1 MARRTWTV
9 SELAKATGL
18 DIEETL
24 LSLWGEGIE
33 YPDSPSSRI
42 RAEDI
47 RAAESSTGFVG
58 DRRRRAAFWED
69 ELGISRV
76 ELGLLLGVLGFS
88 LNNRAS
94 NLPKGAIRRLAEH
107 SKTLVLPRAFEE
119 KPSLVPAPPFE
130 WSCVGQSKSVL
141 AVTVLEVL
149 SVHQELEKDFAA
161 SDDPISP
168 AGVKSQSL
176 LESAVS
182 RQDAGYGSERKYTTV
197 VSTAAALLHSLVQ
210 NHPFFNGNKRAALVS
225 MLVMLDKNGMMLSSN
240 QDELFRW
247 MLRVAK
253 HDVLPTGFEYD
264 NRADRETFAISEW
277 INKRSR
283 TVRRDE
289 KGVTWIALS
298 RILRKFDCDISRRG
312 ERMDIVREVQVRKK
326 SFLKSEK
333 FEMLRSTYVNTSDG
347 REVPRKQLRRIRD
360 ELRLNEANGIDSEA
374 FFERNREAD
383 DFIAEYS
390 KLLRRLARV

>member
-1 MARRTWTV
+1 MGT
-9 SELAKATGL
+9 
-18 DIEETL
+18 D
-24 LSLWGEGIE
+24 
-33 YPDSPSSRI
+33 
-42 RAEDI
+42 
-47 RAAESSTGFVG
+47 
-58 DRRRRAAFWED
+58 
-69 ELGISRV
+69 
-76 ELGLLLGVLGFS
+76 
-88 LNNRAS
+88 
-94 NLPKGAIRRLAEH
+94 
-107 SKTLVLPRAFEE
+107 
-119 KPSLVPAPPFE
+119 
-130 WSCVGQSKSVL
+130 KSVL
-141 AVTVLEVL
+141 TVTADEVL
-149 SVHQELEKDFAA
+149 LIHQELERDFEAT
-161 SDDPISP
+161 DDPISP
-168 AGVKSQSL
+168 AGVKSQSM

-247 MLRVAK
+247 MLQVAG
-253 HDVLPTGFEYD
+253 HDVLPSGFEYD

-289 KGVTWIALS
+289 KSVTWIALS
-298 RILRKFDCDISRRG
+298 RILKKFECTVSRRG
-312 ERMDIVREVQVRKK
+312 ERMEITREVQVRKK
-326 SFLKSEK
+326 SFLKNEK
-333 FEMLRSTYVNTSDG
+333 FETLKSTYVNTSDG
-347 REVPRKQLRRIRD
+347 REVPRGQLKRIRD
-360 ELRLNEANGIDSEA
+360 ELRLNEAHGIDSEA

>member
-9 SELAKATGL
+9 GELAKAAGL

-24 LSLWGEGIE
+24 LSLWGEGID
-33 YPDSPSSRI
+33 YPDTPGSRI

-47 RAAESSTGFVG
+47 RAAESATGFVG
-58 DRRRRAAFWED
+58 DRRRRAAFWVE
-69 ELGISRV
+69 ELGVSRA
-76 ELGLLLGVLGFS
+76 ELGLLLRDLGFS
-88 LNNRAS
+88 LNDRAS

-107 SKTLVLPRAFEE
+107 SKTLIPRGPAEE
-119 KPSLVPAPPFE
+119 KPLLAPAPSFE
-130 WSCVGQSKSVL
+130 WSCVGQHKSVL
-141 AVTVLEVL
+141 TVTVDEVRM
-149 SVHQELEKDFAA
+149 VHQELEKDFAA

-210 NHPFFNGNKRAALVS
+210 NHAFFNGNKRAALVS

-253 HDVLPTGFEYD
+253 HDVLPAGFEYD
-264 NRADRETFAISEW
+264 NRADRETYAISEW
-277 INKRSR
+277 INRRSR

-298 RILRKFDCDISRRG
+298 RILKKFDCEISRRG
-312 ERMDIVREVQVRKK
+312 ERMEISREVQVRRK

-333 FEMLRSTYVNTSDG
+333 FETLRSLYVNTGDG
-347 REVPRKQLRRIRD
+347 REVPRKQLKRIRD
-360 ELRLNEANGIDSEA
+360 ELRLNEASGIDSEA

>member
-1 MARRTWTV
+1 MARPTWTV
-9 SELAKATGL
+9 SELAHSAGL
-18 DIEETL
+18 DIEQTL
-24 LSLWGEGIE
+24 LSLWGEGID
-33 YPDSPSSRI
+33 YPDSSSTRI

-47 RAAESSTGFVG
+47 RAAEAATGLVG

-69 ELGISRV
+69 ELGLSRS
-76 ELGLLLGVLGFS
+76 ELGTLLGGLGFS
-88 LNNRAS
+88 LNPRAS

-107 SKTLVLPRAFEE
+107 SKTRVLNMPEVQ
-119 KPSLVPAPPFE
+119 PQLTPAPPFE
-130 WSCVGQSKSVL
+130 WSCVGQNKSVL
-141 AVTVLEVL
+141 TVTAHEVL
-149 SVHQELEKDFAA
+149 MVHQELENDFAA

-168 AGVKSQSL
+168 PGVKSQPL

-182 RQDAGYGSERKYTTV
+182 RQDAGYGAERKYTTV
-197 VSTAAALLHSLVQ
+197 VSTAAALLHSLVH

-225 MLVMLDKNGMMLSSN
+225 MLVMLDKNGMMLSSS

-247 MLRVAK
+247 MLKVAG
-253 HDVLPTGFEYD
+253 HDVLPTGFAYD
-264 NRADRETFAISEW
+264 NRPDRETFAISEW
-277 INKRSR
+277 INRRSR

-298 RILRKFDCDISRRG
+298 RILKKFDCDVSRRG
-312 ERMDIVREVQVRKK
+312 ERMEISREVKVRKK

-333 FEMLRSTYVNTSDG
+333 FETLRSMYVNTGDG
-347 REVPRKQLRRIRD
+347 REVPRKQLKRIRD
-360 ELRLNEANGIDSEA
+360 ELRLTAANGIDSEA